1 MGNRFETLGEIDV
14 KLLRHHRGGGRPG
27 LASTTMSGIFVF
39 LAGPDLGFITGQLL
53 AVDGGLIMV
62 GV

>member
-1 MGNRFETLGEIDV
+1 
-14 KLLRHHRGGGRPG
+14 
-27 LASTTMSGIFVF
+27 MSGIFVF

-62 GV
+62 GG